1 MRFSK
6 ERMVK
11 RVTDAGM
18 GHMLDKKALAKMD
31 DLDGCE
37 ASASC
42 WERVVNG
49 KPLLWVVGKSGE
61 GSYVNEADC
70 I

>member
-18 GHMLDKKALAKMD
+18 GHMLDEKTLAKMD

-37 ASASC
+37 ASPSC